1 MSNKL
6 TLSKAWSFLMALP
19 IGLLCIAPPINY
31 DIPTIVN
38 SEAWLY
44 RIVAAGFFGVLICW
58 TNIHWLLKALS
69 VYLFFNCFISQI
81 PYLSFEAYF
90 LLVITMYFFWAYTK
104 VDYEMIFNVIEA
116 VFWLEI
122 IILLVQQLDR
132 DILMSMKPSEA
143 SRQLGIATQ
152 YVESKVFY
160 GTVFQPMRLGSL
172 FAIMAPFLIYRR
184 PFYILPLAIL
194 AYCSGTLGFAFA
206 LVAGLLTLFFLVVKS
221 WKVRLVAF
229 VAGITFGLVCTVFT
243 SSDAFRVAITEGRV
257 PIGWLTL
264 KSWVLDT
271 TGPSGK
277 PDFLGISQ
285 TGPVDWIRVFFGHGM
300 DTYLPLFPIYKHDP
314 NPFPVAHNDW
324 LQIPWEIGAIG
335 ALLFDAYCLLLIWR
349 LYRAQEYLLMS
360 GCVIYS
366 VNMALAFP
374 QRMSQTVLL
383 MTAYAAFCEKKI
395 AERKRGTPRLDF

>member
-1 MSNKL
+1 MFSKSTLNKF
-6 TLSKAWSFLMALP
+6 WSFLAALP
-19 IGLLCIAPPINY
+19 IGLLAIAPPINY
-31 DIPTIVN
+31 DIPTVVN

-44 RIVAAGFFGVLICW
+44 RIVAAGLFGVLICW
-58 TNIHWLLKALS
+58 TNIHFLLKALS
-69 VYLFFNCFISQI
+69 VYLFFSCFISQI

-90 LLVITMYFFWAYTK
+90 LIVLSLYAFWAYTK
-104 VDYEMIFNVIEA
+104 VNYEMIFNIIEA

-132 DILMSMKPSEA
+132 DVLMSMKPSEA

-206 LVAGLLTLFFLVVKS
+206 LVAGGTSLAFLCIRS
-221 WKVRLVAF
+221 WKIRILAVVSGVIFGF
-229 VAGITFGLVCTVFT
+229 VCFAFT
-243 SSDAFRVAITEGRV
+243 SADAFRVAITEGRV

-285 TGPVDWIRVFFGHGM
+285 TGPVDWIRVFFGHGL
-300 DTYLPLFPIYKHDP
+300 DTFLPLFPIYKHDP
-314 NPFPVAHNDW
+314 NPFPMAHNDW
-324 LQIPWEIGAIG
+324 FQIPWEIGLIG
-335 ALLFDAYCLLLIWR
+335 AALFDAYCLVLIWR
-349 LYRAQEYLLMS
+349 LHRVKEYTLMS
-360 GCVIYS
+360 GAAMYA

-374 QRMSQTVLL
+374 QRMTQTMLL
-383 MTAYAAFCEKKI
+383 MIAYAAFCEKKI
-395 AERKRGTPRLDF
+395 AERKSPRLFS